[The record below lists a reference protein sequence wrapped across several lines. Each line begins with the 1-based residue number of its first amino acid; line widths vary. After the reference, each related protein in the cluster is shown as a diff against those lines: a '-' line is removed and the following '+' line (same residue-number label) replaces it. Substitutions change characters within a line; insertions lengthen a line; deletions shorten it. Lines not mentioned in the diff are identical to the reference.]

1 MPKKDILSS
10 KRAQKCA
17 LPPIQSVVF
26 VTQSGPRGVSSGEI
40 SPEIIGWK
48 AYGLCCMPSGW
59 VPPFFVISGSCLD
72 GSVSD
77 EILRVWVNECAET
90 TGVTIKTKSI
100 MIRSSGTSE
109 TIRNRGQLISS
120 CCSLDGVLEIIKKSI
135 SLLPASLSGTVHW
148 IVQECIDSK
157 EKGHLSNE
165 RHLRREKRDWVAE
178 FEPKERRPG
187 YVDRF
192 GVRNW
197 RDGKDSHD
205 TDLRCN
211 SDFEISLV
219 LKRVAL
225 WASRFSSRIHFE
237 WVWDSNQIH
246 MVQAD
251 EAEPATGFDP
261 RLLIKDR
268 IIESAEPAI
277 DSLKLFRPATPEDLE
292 RYGKLRNAKLYGE
305 LSYKMP
311 TFYVLNDAQAV
322 TSILAGQIPLE
333 LEQDLIELTKR
344 PLIIRTDGASIPEN
358 SREMLPRSEDLRTDC

>member
-165 RHLRREKRDWVAE
+165 RHLRREKEIGSPNSSLKNAGPVTSTASE
-178 FEPKERRPG
+178 FETGEM
-187 YVDRF
+187 
-192 GVRNW
+192 
-197 RDGKDSHD
+197 GK
-205 TDLRCN
+205 TRMILICAAIP
-211 SDFEISLV
+211 IS
-219 LKRVAL
+219 K
-225 WASRFSSRIHFE
+225 SRWF
-237 WVWDSNQIH
+237 
-246 MVQAD
+246 
-251 EAEPATGFDP
+251 
-261 RLLIKDR
+261 
-268 IIESAEPAI
+268 
-277 DSLKLFRPATPEDLE
+277 
-292 RYGKLRNAKLYGE
+292 
-305 LSYKMP
+305 
-311 TFYVLNDAQAV
+311 
-322 TSILAGQIPLE
+322 
-333 LEQDLIELTKR
+333 
-344 PLIIRTDGASIPEN
+344 
-358 SREMLPRSEDLRTDC
+358 